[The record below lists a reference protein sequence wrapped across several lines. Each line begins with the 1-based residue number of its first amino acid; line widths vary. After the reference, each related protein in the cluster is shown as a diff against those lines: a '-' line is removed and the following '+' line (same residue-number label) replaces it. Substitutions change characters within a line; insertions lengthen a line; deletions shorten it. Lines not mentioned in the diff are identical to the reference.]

1 MRKGLYI
8 LLAILLLIVGCDT
21 KTAIKTGEICVNVD
35 GRSID
40 PISMET
46 SYYSISV
53 TSGNNVQ
60 RAPRVEE
67 GSSPA
72 RFNVEAGEWTV
83 VVDAYNDH
91 GDRIGT
97 GSETVTVV
105 GGSSTTCNVSVKE
118 IDGEGLLYFNLIA
131 TSDNTSEEDPT
142 PVYSGKKIKVVV
154 SDSDSEK
161 IIFEGR
167 RDYDDAPII
176 SNLSNGRYF
185 VEIYAAEDGFADNV
199 QYKLVT
205 DPIPVRVVTGTST
218 FISGDYHY
226 SKDRGWEYN
235 EIATGPYVPNE
246 NLSLGLV
253 SDVVPFYYNLSA
265 RIDNS
270 NPDTNSDHY
279 AYYFYINGKRI
290 GYNPNYDYIS
300 EVFSDY
306 YLAEYGI
313 KVGERNILSAIV
325 TLDDT
330 IVFHDYTYFT
340 VIDDTGIPKD
350 LIVKGLPINERGEHE
365 ISSDQTLKLT
375 TYSENYVATG
385 NGTSVSGNWYING
398 ICIAEKSNT
407 LELSNLE
414 EYLGENSIEFEY
426 SFNGFIQ
433 KVDFGRFYVKP
444 TMDFDFELR
453 NLKAGRFA
461 DISVVKTS
469 GQCDGD
475 YSLYLDFF
483 KYQINEDGTE
493 VLSTYSSDS
502 VYYFDNGNYTTI
514 SGNYPSEPG
523 KYAVKYSLYFDNH
536 VYDYEGSI
544 GDFIV
549 EEPDYKLDSLYG
561 DNIIQGGM
569 AEFRLNYPYNG
580 SVIWKLD
587 DVELKYYNSNYF
599 SLYRVEWETGPHT
612 IKAVDSNGVEYS
624 YAFNVL
630 PEEESI
636 KFDLEVINLGNY
648 KYEIKVVPID
658 AVSEDFNYTST
669 VYVYGYYQEVFNL
682 TNNETVIVDRT
693 DSEYDKNGFN
703 YKVVTSYSK
712 AGKDFTVGN
721 DGYYRSDYY
730 SSNEVSF
737 DKFLYVGNE
746 NIIVDIK
753 LEEGYKPDQYQ
764 YLFYLDGT
772 LIDID
777 FEGDGEYLLPMV
789 EEGMHQFEMEI
800 LWNSGDSNA
809 SYTTI
814 FMHSEEGYTPIKANE
829 VYLSC
834 GSDSP
839 FKENEGGTKTY
850 DYFGVKCSSL
860 VLSDD
865 GYCYFCIIKA
875 NDASDPVIQTIP
887 CQYTIDKAGNYI
899 FKISDEK
906 QIVYTKVENRLE
918 RVEYDSL
925 LPYSF
930 VKYQIDSE
938 GQKKIYGNWRF
949 ITPNFTQDMLNSFIQ
964 KYLPDYPISFDE
976 TKGEKLN
983 LSLNLSVTGEW
994 INAYLDLSA
1003 DFTGFDMSLAKDTT
1017 IHLEGKI
1024 EYEEE
1029 DGYLSFM
1036 GSRYPIYLQVS
1047 EDGTVLLLHVAIPGC
1062 PEGTPFIVVP
1072 FTRVSS
1078 FYNPIVNISQSFNE
1092 PKRITIDGVKK
1103 ALELLCKKQ
1112 FASEM
1117 LSGMMLQEVRID
1129 SENAIE
1135 PGKYSVEGDK
1145 SIIDVLGEELFVV
1158 NGNLCF
1164 ISENSMTILEEC
1176 DWSQD
1181 SNFCSYD
1188 KYGES
1193 YYSITKSEGA
1203 MTYNVSYEKQGMP
1216 YRNGTITLVKNE
1228 EGIAVVKEFIGKYM
1242 EINDGNNP
1250 DDIYIEFDKNGDI
1263 YYNFGD
1269 EFKYMVGH
1277 YGINAKKIV
1286 IYADAADIADIMGEE
1301 VDGWGVKAGIVLPYD
1316 GELDQITLIDDV
1328 FIKLSPVP
1336 VE

>member
-35 GRSID
+35 GRSVD

-60 RAPRVEE
+60 RAPRVEKC
-67 GSSPA
+67 SSPA
-72 RFNVEAGEWTV
+72 RFNVAAGDWTV
-83 VVDAYNDH
+83 VADAYNNH

-97 GSETVTVV
+97 GSEKVTVV
-105 GGSSTTCNVSVKE
+105 GGESSPCNVTVNEIEGTGTIFVSLNLSTDEESLYSRDLSISATNENGTVKE
-118 IDGEGLLYFNLIA
+118 I
-131 TSDNTSEEDPT
+131 
-142 PVYSGKKIKVVV
+142 YSGYFGTTYSSPIKA
-154 SDSDSEK
+154 EL
-161 IIFEGR
+161 
-167 RDYDDAPII
+167 A
-176 SNLSNGRYF
+176 NGRYF
-185 VEIYAAEDGFADNV
+185 IEIYDNNS
-199 QYKLVT
+199 KELIT
-205 DPIPVRVVTGTST
+205 APIPVRIVAGAMT
-218 FISGDYHY
+218 FISGEYHY
-226 SKDRGWEYN
+226 DLDGKWSYISKESDTFR
-235 EIATGPYVPNE
+235 PNE
-246 NLSLGLV
+246 SYHIVLESEE
-253 SDVVPFYYNLSA
+253 VP
-265 RIDNS
+265 IDYDLNAKVECDYGFDS
-270 NPDTNSDHY
+270 
-279 AYYFYINGKRI
+279 
-290 GYNPNYDYIS
+290 GYNYSWYLNGYEIGWGQKLNFDLSNQYYREQTGIKAGGTYMLSVKVTDGYSGKDPVDNVNVIYYDYKF
-300 EVFSDY
+300 V
-306 YLAEYGI
+306 
-313 KVGERNILSAIV
+313 KIV
-325 TLDDT
+325 EEA
-330 IVFHDYTYFT
+330 
-340 VIDDTGIPKD
+340 
-350 LIVKGLPINERGEHE
+350 GLPERIEVTGLPEDNEDGSIPY
-365 ISSDQTLKLT
+365 ISSDSSLSLKS
-375 TYSENYVATG
+375 YAVNDGES
-385 NGTSVSGNWYING
+385 SHVSGNWYFNDILVSENTDTLSFDDLKNFGGRNDVRFEFSSNG
-398 ICIAEKSNT
+398 
-407 LELSNLE
+407 
-414 EYLGENSIEFEY
+414 Y
-426 SFNGFIQ
+426 SRTYYI
-433 KVDFGRFYVKP
+433 DCFYVKP
-444 TMDFDFELR
+444 DMELDIELKD
-453 NLKAGRFA
+453 LKAGKLA
-461 DISVVKTS
+461 DISVAKTS
-469 GQCDGD
+469 GQYDGE
-475 YSLYLDFF
+475 YSLYFDFF
-483 KYQINEDGTE
+483 KYERNEDGTE
-493 VLSTYSSDS
+493 VLSPD
-502 VYYFDNGNYTTI
+502 YFRVSIG
-514 SGNYPSEPG
+514 GNYPSEPG
-523 KYAVKYSLYFDNH
+523 KYAVKYKICLGHYYEF
-536 VYDYEGSI
+536 DYEESL
-544 GDFIV
+544 GDYNV
-549 EEPDYKLDSLYG
+549 EESDFRLDSVYG

-569 AEFRLNYPYNG
+569 AEFKVSYPYKG
-580 SVIWKLD
+580 DLAWYLD
-587 DVELKYYNSNYF
+587 DERIKTYGGNAITIYG
-599 SLYRVEWETGPHT
+599 VEWKIGLHT
-612 IKAVDSNGVEYS
+612 IKAVDSDGTVYS
-624 YAFNVL
+624 YDFNVL

-636 KFDLEVINLGNY
+636 KFDLEVINRGNY
-648 KYEIKVVPID
+648 KYEIKVVPVD
-658 AVSEDFNYTST
+658 AVSEDFNYTSI
-669 VYVYGYYQEVFNL
+669 VYVNYNQKVFSL
-682 TNNETVIVDRT
+682 TNNETAIVDKEFDDYGR
-693 DSEYDKNGFN
+693 DSFD

-712 AGKDFTVGN
+712 AGKDFTVAK

-875 NDASDPVIQTIP
+875 NDASDPVLKTIP
-887 CQYTIDKAGNYI
+887 CKYEVDEETGNYI
-899 FKISDEK
+899 FTISDEK

-930 VKYQIDSE
+930 VKYEIDPK
-938 GQKKIYGNWRF
+938 GQNDIYGNWRF

-964 KYLPDYPISFDE
+964 KYLPGYPISFDK
-976 TKGEKLN
+976 TGEKLN

-994 INAYLDLSA
+994 INAYLDLGVDVSVG
-1003 DFTGFDMSLAKDTT
+1003 DTSLAEGTT

-1036 GSRYPIYLQVS
+1036 GSRYPIYLQIS

-1078 FYNPIVNISQSFNE
+1078 FYNPIVNISRSFNE
-1092 PKRITIDGVKK
+1092 SKRITIDGVKK
-1103 ALELLCKKQ
+1103 ALELLCEKQ
-1112 FASEM
+1112 FASDM
-1117 LSGMMLQEVRID
+1117 LSEMMLQKVWID

-1145 SIIDVLGEELFVV
+1145 SIIDVLGEELLVV

-1164 ISENSMTILEEC
+1164 ISGNSMTILKESEMNEGL
-1176 DWSQD
+1176 
-1181 SNFCSYD
+1181 NFQSYD
-1188 KYGES
+1188 NYGVS
-1193 YYSITKSEGA
+1193 YYSITKSGDA
-1203 MTYNVSYEKQGMP
+1203 TYNVSYEKQGMP
-1216 YRNGTITLVKNE
+1216 YRKGTITLKNE
-1228 EGIAVVKEFIGKYM
+1228 VEGIAVVQEFIGKYM

-1250 DDIYIEFDKNGDI
+1250 NDIYIEFDNNGDI
-1263 YYNFGD
+1263 YYKYGD
-1269 EFKYMVGH
+1269 EFLYMVAH
-1277 YGINAKKIV
+1277 YGINNEKIV

-1316 GELDQITLIDDV
+1316 GEQDQITLIDDV
-1328 FIKLSPVP
+1328 FIELYPVL
-1336 VE
+1336 

>member
-60 RAPRVEE
+60 RAPRVEG

-97 GSETVTVV
+97 GSEVVNVV
-105 GGSSTTCNVSVKE
+105 GGESKTCNVTVKE
-118 IDGEGLLYFNLIA
+118 IEGTGTI
-131 TSDNTSEEDPT
+131 
-142 PVYSGKKIKVVV
+142 VV
-154 SDSDSEK
+154 SLNISTDEDTFYSRDLSISATNENSTIK
-161 IIFEGR
+161 IGSGIFNTTFSS
-167 RDYDDAPII
+167 PIKAE
-176 SNLSNGRYF
+176 LANGRYF
-185 VEIYAAEDGFADNV
+185 IEIYDN
-199 QYKLVT
+199 YSKELIT
-205 DPIPVRVVTGTST
+205 APIPVRIVAGAMT
-218 FISGDYHY
+218 FISGEYHY
-226 SKDRGWEYN
+226 DNVSGWYFFPTE
-235 EIATGPYVPNE
+235 TDTFRPNE
-246 NLSLGLV
+246 SYHIVLESEEVPIDYDLNAKVECDYGFDSGYNYSWYLNGYEIGWGQDLNFDLSDQYYQEQCGIKAGGTYMLSVKVTDGYPGKDPVDNVNVMYYDYKFVKIVEEAGLPERIEVTGLPKDNEDGSIPYISSNSSLSLM
-253 SDVVPFYYNLSA
+253 S
-265 RIDNS
+265 
-270 NPDTNSDHY
+270 Y
-279 AYYFYINGKRI
+279 AVN
-290 GYNPNYDYIS
+290 D
-300 EVFSDY
+300 
-306 YLAEYGI
+306 
-313 KVGERNILSAIV
+313 GE
-325 TLDDT
+325 
-330 IVFHDYTYFT
+330 
-340 VIDDTGIPKD
+340 
-350 LIVKGLPINERGEHE
+350 
-365 ISSDQTLKLT
+365 SSH
-375 TYSENYVATG
+375 
-385 NGTSVSGNWYING
+385 VSGNWYFNDILVSENTDTLSFDDLKNFGGRNDVRFEFSSNG
-398 ICIAEKSNT
+398 
-407 LELSNLE
+407 
-414 EYLGENSIEFEY
+414 Y
-426 SFNGFIQ
+426 SRTYYI
-433 KVDFGRFYVKP
+433 DCFYVKP
-444 TMDFDFELR
+444 DMELDIELKD
-453 NLKAGRFA
+453 LKAGKLA
-461 DISVVKTS
+461 DISVTKTS
-469 GQCDGD
+469 GQYDGE
-475 YSLYLDFF
+475 YSLYFDFF
-483 KYQINEDGTE
+483 KYERNEDGTE
-493 VLSTYSSDS
+493 VLSPDYSRVSI
-502 VYYFDNGNYTTI
+502 G
-514 SGNYPSEPG
+514 GNYPSEPG
-523 KYAVKYSLYFDNH
+523 KYAVKYKICLGHYYEF
-536 VYDYEGSI
+536 DYEESL
-544 GDFIV
+544 GDYNV
-549 EEPDYKLDSLYG
+549 EESDFRLDSVYG
-561 DNIIQGGM
+561 DNIIQGGV
-569 AEFRLNYPYNG
+569 AEFRVNYPYNG

-599 SLYRVEWETGPHT
+599 TLDRVEWEIGPHT

-630 PEEESI
+630 PEEEAV

-764 YLFYLDGT
+764 YLFYLDGD

-800 LWNSGDSNA
+800 LWNSGDSKA

-839 FKENEGGTKTY
+839 FKENEEGTKTY

-875 NDASDPVIQTIP
+875 NDASDSVIQTIP
-887 CQYTIDKAGNYI
+887 CQYTIDEEDNYI
-899 FKISDEK
+899 FTISDEK

-983 LSLNLSVTGEW
+983 LRLNLSVTGEW

-1003 DFTGFDMSLAKDTT
+1003 DFTGYDMSLAKDTT

-1029 DGYLSFM
+1029 NGYLSFM

-1078 FYNPIVNISQSFNE
+1078 FYNPLVNISQSFNE

-1103 ALELLCKKQ
+1103 ALELLCEKQ
-1112 FASEM
+1112 FVSTT

-1129 SENAIE
+1129 SENVIE
-1135 PGKYSVEGDK
+1135 PGKYTVTFAEGGNI
-1145 SIIDVLGEELFVV
+1145 SEVLGKELLVV

-1164 ISENSMTILEEC
+1164 ISGNSMTILKESEMNEGL
-1176 DWSQD
+1176 
-1181 SNFCSYD
+1181 NFQSYD
-1188 KYGES
+1188 NYGVS
-1193 YYSITKSEGA
+1193 YYSITKSGDA
-1203 MTYNVSYEKQGMP
+1203 TYNVSYEKQGMP
-1216 YRNGTITLVKNE
+1216 YRNGTITLEKNE
-1228 EGIAVVKEFIGKYM
+1228 EVVGIAVVQEFIGKYM

-1250 DDIYIEFDKNGDI
+1250 DDIYIEFDENGDV
-1263 YYNFGD
+1263 YYNFGID
-1269 EFKYMVGH
+1269 FSYKVAH
-1277 YGINAKKIV
+1277 YGINDERIV
-1286 IYADAADIADIMGEE
+1286 IYADAADIANIMGQE

-1316 GELDQITLIDDV
+1316 GEKDQITLIDDV
-1328 FIKLSPVP
+1328 FVQLYNVP
-1336 VE
+1336 VL